1 MRSLISG
8 LAGLLAVVLL
18 PVALLVAWVSSVGT
32 DTDRFV
38 AEMRPVASSPEVR
51 DALTD
56 RTIAGVQAQL
66 NLPDDV
72 AQQLEPPLREL
83 VGTVLAT
90 PEVERAW
97 ASGVRS
103 AHGELVAVMEGEQP
117 ASVDSTGRVVMPL
130 TIELT
135 GLEQLLRR
143 FEVTGNIGVAPQI
156 AVPLFSADDLAT
168 ARRAY
173 AVGSVAGPAA
183 PWIIVGLA
191 AGSILLARRR
201 VRALGLL
208 GLGGIVASVAFAAAL
223 VLGRDEAASVV
234 RDPIGSAVVTSAYGL
249 AEDGLMAETRLAL
262 WVSGGLLVTALIVG
276 LVRVIL
282 GRRG

>member
-1 MRSLISG
+1 MRSLASG
-8 LAGLLAVVLL
+8 LAGLLAIVLL

-32 DTDRFV
+32 DTDQFV

-56 RTIAGVQAQL
+56 RTIASVQAQL
-66 NLPDDV
+66 DLPDRV
-72 AQQLEPPLREL
+72 ARQLEPPLREL
-83 VGTVLAT
+83 VGTVLAR
-90 PEVERAW
+90 PEVDRAW
-97 ASGVRS
+97 ASGLRS
-103 AHGELVAVMEGEQP
+103 AHGELVAVMEGERP

-135 GLEQLLRR
+135 GLEQLLSR
-143 FEVTGNIGVAPQI
+143 FGVAGDVAVAPRIQI
-156 AVPLFSADDLAT
+156 PLFSADDLAT
-168 ARRAY
+168 ARRTY

-191 AGSILLARRR
+191 AVSVLLARRR

-208 GLGGIVASVAFAAAL
+208 GLGGIVASVAFAAGL
-223 VLGRDEAASVV
+223 VLGRDEAAGVV
-234 RDPIGSAVVTSAYGL
+234 RDPIGSAVITSAYGL
-249 AEDGLMAETRLAL
+249 AEDGLMAETQTAL
-262 WVSGGLLVTALIVG
+262 WLSVGLLVIALIVG

>member
-1 MRSLISG
+1 MRSLASG
-8 LAGLLAVVLL
+8 PAGLLAVVLL

-38 AEMRPVASSPEVR
+38 TEMRPVASSPEVR

-56 RTIAGVQAQL
+56 RTIASVQAQL
-66 NLPDDV
+66 NLPERL

-83 VGTVLAT
+83 VGTVLAR
-90 PEVERAW
+90 PEVDRAW
-97 ASGVRS
+97 ASGLRS
-103 AHGELVAVMEGEQP
+103 AHGELVAVMEGDRP

-135 GLEQLLRR
+135 GLEQLLSG
-143 FEVTGNIGVAPQI
+143 FGLAGDVAVASQI
-156 AVPLFSADDLAT
+156 QVPLFSADDLAT
-168 ARRAY
+168 ARRTY
-173 AVGSVAGPAA
+173 AVGSIAGPAA
-183 PWIIVGLA
+183 PWIVVALA
-191 AGSILLARRR
+191 AVSVLLARRR

-208 GLGGIVASVAFAAAL
+208 GLGGIMASVAFAAGL
-223 VLGRDEAASVV
+223 VVGRDEAADVV
-234 RDPIGSAVVTSAYGL
+234 RDPIGSAVITSAYVL
-249 AEDGLMAETRLAL
+249 AEDGLMAETRIAL
-262 WVSGGLLVTALIVG
+262 GVSVGLLAIALIVG

>member
-1 MRSLISG
+1 VRSLISG

-72 AQQLEPPLREL
+72 AQQLAPPLREL

-191 AGSILLARRR
+191 VGSILLARRR
-201 VRALGLL
+201 VRALRLL
-208 GLGGIVASVAFAAAL
+208 GLGGIVASVAVAAAL

-262 WVSGGLLVTALIVG
+262 WVSGGLLAIALIVG

>member
-1 MRSLISG
+1 MRSLVSA

-38 AEMRPVASSPEVR
+38 TEMRPVASSPEVR

-66 NLPDDV
+66 NLSDGA

-83 VGTVLAT
+83 VASVLAT

-97 ASGVRS
+97 ASGVRT
-103 AHGELVAVMEGEQP
+103 AHGELVAVMEGDQP

-135 GLEQLLRR
+135 GLEQLLSR
-143 FEVTGNIGVAPQI
+143 FGVTENVAI
-156 AVPLFSADDLAT
+156 APRIAIPLFFADDLAT

-191 AGSILLARRR
+191 AASILLARRR
-201 VRALGLL
+201 VRAVGLL
-208 GLGGIVASVAFAAAL
+208 GLGGIVASVAFAGAL
-223 VLGRDEAASVV
+223 ALGRGEAADVV
-234 RDPIGSAVVTSAYGL
+234 RDQIGSAVVTSAYAL
-249 AEDGLMAETRLAL
+249 AEDGLMAETRIAL
-262 WVSGGLLVTALIVG
+262 WVSVALLAFALIAG
-276 LVRVIL
+276 LVRVIS

>member
-1 MRSLISG
+1 MRSLASG

-32 DTDRFV
+32 DTDRLV

-66 NLPDDV
+66 NLPDRV

-83 VGTVLAT
+83 VGTVLAS

-97 ASGVRS
+97 ASGVRT
-103 AHGELVAVMEGEQP
+103 AHAELVAVMEGEQP
-117 ASVDSTGRVVMPL
+117 ARVDSTGRVVMPL

-135 GLEQLLRR
+135 GLDQLLSR
-143 FEVTGNIGVAPQI
+143 FGVAGDVTVAPQI
-156 AVPLFSADDLAT
+156 QIPLFSADDLAT
-168 ARRAY
+168 ARRTY

-183 PWIIVGLA
+183 PWVIVGLGA
-191 AGSILLARRR
+191 VSIVLARRR

-208 GLGGIVASVAFAAAL
+208 GLGGIVVSVAFAAAL
-223 VLGRDEAASVV
+223 VFGRDEAADVV

-249 AEDGLMAETRLAL
+249 AEGGLMAETRIAL
-262 WVSGGLLVTALIVG
+262 LVSVGLLLIALIVG
-276 LVRVIL
+276 LGRVIL

>member
-1 MRSLISG
+1 MRSLASG

-32 DTDRFV
+32 DTDQFV

-56 RTIAGVQAQL
+56 RTIASVQAQL
-66 NLPDDV
+66 DLPDRV
-72 AQQLEPPLREL
+72 ARQLEPPLREL
-83 VGTVLAT
+83 VGTVLAR
-90 PEVERAW
+90 PEVDRAW
-97 ASGVRS
+97 ASGLRS
-103 AHGELVAVMEGEQP
+103 AHGELVAVMEGERP

-135 GLEQLLRR
+135 GLEQLLSR
-143 FEVTGNIGVAPQI
+143 FGVAGDVAVAPRIQI
-156 AVPLFSADDLAT
+156 PLFSADDLAT
-168 ARRAY
+168 ARRTY

-191 AGSILLARRR
+191 AVSVLLARRR

-208 GLGGIVASVAFAAAL
+208 GLGGIVASVAFAGGL
-223 VLGRDEAASVV
+223 VLGRDEAAGVV
-234 RDPIGSAVVTSAYGL
+234 RDPIGSAVITSAYGL
-249 AEDGLMAETRLAL
+249 AEDGLMAETQTAL
-262 WVSGGLLVTALIVG
+262 WLSVGLLVIALIVG

>member
-1 MRSLISG
+1 VRSLISG

>member
-262 WVSGGLLVTALIVG
+262 WVSGGLLVIALIVG

>member
-1 MRSLISG
+1 VRSLASG

-32 DTDRFV
+32 DTDQFV

-56 RTIAGVQAQL
+56 RTIASVQAQL
-66 NLPDDV
+66 DLPDRV
-72 AQQLEPPLREL
+72 ARQLEPPLREL
-83 VGTVLAT
+83 VGTVLAR
-90 PEVERAW
+90 PEVDRAW
-97 ASGVRS
+97 ASGLRS
-103 AHGELVAVMEGEQP
+103 AHGELVAVMEGERP

-135 GLEQLLRR
+135 GLEQLLSR
-143 FEVTGNIGVAPQI
+143 FGVAGDVAVAPRIQI
-156 AVPLFSADDLAT
+156 PLFSADDLAT
-168 ARRAY
+168 ARRTY

-191 AGSILLARRR
+191 AVSVLLARRR

-208 GLGGIVASVAFAAAL
+208 GLGGIVASVAFAAGL
-223 VLGRDEAASVV
+223 VLGRDEAAGVV
-234 RDPIGSAVVTSAYGL
+234 RDPIGSAVITSAYGL
-249 AEDGLMAETRLAL
+249 AEDGLMAETQTAL
-262 WVSGGLLVTALIVG
+262 WLSVGLLVIALIVG

>member
-1 MRSLISG
+1 MRSLASG

-32 DTDRFV
+32 DTHQFV

-56 RTIAGVQAQL
+56 RTIASVQAQL
-66 NLPDDV
+66 DLPDRV
-72 AQQLEPPLREL
+72 ARQLEPPLREL
-83 VGTVLAT
+83 VGTVLAR
-90 PEVERAW
+90 PEVDRAW
-97 ASGVRS
+97 ASGLRS
-103 AHGELVAVMEGEQP
+103 AHGELVAVMEGERP
-117 ASVDSTGRVVMPL
+117 ASVDATGRVVMPL

-135 GLEQLLRR
+135 GLEQLLSR
-143 FEVTGNIGVAPQI
+143 FGVAGDVAVAPRIQI
-156 AVPLFSADDLAT
+156 PLFSADDLAT
-168 ARRAY
+168 ARRTY

-191 AGSILLARRR
+191 AVSVLLARRR

-208 GLGGIVASVAFAAAL
+208 GLGGIVASVAFAAGL
-223 VLGRDEAASVV
+223 VLGRDEAAGVV
-234 RDPIGSAVVTSAYGL
+234 RDPIGSAVITSAYGL
-249 AEDGLMAETRLAL
+249 AEDGLMAETQTAL
-262 WVSGGLLVTALIVG
+262 WLSVGLLVIALIVG

>member
-1 MRSLISG
+1 MRSLASG

-32 DTDRFV
+32 DTHQFV

-56 RTIAGVQAQL
+56 RTIASVQAQL
-66 NLPDDV
+66 DLPDRV
-72 AQQLEPPLREL
+72 ARQLEPPLREL
-83 VGTVLAT
+83 VGTVLAR
-90 PEVERAW
+90 PEVDRAW
-97 ASGVRS
+97 ASGLRS
-103 AHGELVAVMEGEQP
+103 AHGELVAVMEGERP

-135 GLEQLLRR
+135 GLEQLLSR
-143 FEVTGNIGVAPQI
+143 FGVAGDVAVAPRIQI
-156 AVPLFSADDLAT
+156 PLFSADDLAT
-168 ARRAY
+168 ARRTY

-191 AGSILLARRR
+191 AVSVLLARRR

-208 GLGGIVASVAFAAAL
+208 GLGGIVASVAFAAGL
-223 VLGRDEAASVV
+223 VLGRDEAAGVV
-234 RDPIGSAVVTSAYGL
+234 RDPIGSAVITSAYGL
-249 AEDGLMAETRLAL
+249 AEDGLMAETQTAL
-262 WVSGGLLVTALIVG
+262 WLSVGLLVIALIVG

>member
-1 MRSLISG
+1 MRSLASG

-18 PVALLVAWVSSVGT
+18 PVALLVVWVSSVGT
-32 DTDRFV
+32 DTDQFV

-56 RTIAGVQAQL
+56 RTIASVQAQL
-66 NLPDDV
+66 DLPDRV
-72 AQQLEPPLREL
+72 ARQLEPPLREL
-83 VGTVLAT
+83 VGTVLAR
-90 PEVERAW
+90 PEVDRAW
-97 ASGVRS
+97 ASGLRS
-103 AHGELVAVMEGEQP
+103 AHGELVAVMEGERP

-135 GLEQLLRR
+135 GLEQLLSR
-143 FEVTGNIGVAPQI
+143 FGVAGDVAVAPRIQI
-156 AVPLFSADDLAT
+156 PLFSADDLAT
-168 ARRAY
+168 ARRTY

-191 AGSILLARRR
+191 AVSVLLARRR

-208 GLGGIVASVAFAAAL
+208 GLGGIVASVAFAAGL
-223 VLGRDEAASVV
+223 VLGRDEAAGVV
-234 RDPIGSAVVTSAYGL
+234 RDPIGSAVITSAYGL
-249 AEDGLMAETRLAL
+249 AEDGLMAETQTAL
-262 WVSGGLLVTALIVG
+262 WLSVGLLVIALIVG

>member
-1 MRSLISG
+1 VRSLVSG

-38 AEMRPVASSPEVR
+38 TEMRPVASSPDVR
-51 DALTD
+51 DALTE

-66 NLPDDV
+66 NLPDRA

-83 VGTVLAT
+83 VGSVLAT

-97 ASGVRS
+97 ASGVRT
-103 AHGELVAVMEGEQP
+103 AHGELVAVMEGDQP

-135 GLEQLLRR
+135 GLEQLLSR
-143 FEVTGNIGVAPQI
+143 FGVTENVAI
-156 AVPLFSADDLAT
+156 APRIAIPLFSADDLAT

-173 AVGSVAGPAA
+173 AVGSVAGSAA
-183 PWIIVGLA
+183 PWIIVSLGA
-191 AGSILLARRR
+191 ASILLARRR

-208 GLGGIVASVAFAAAL
+208 GLGAIVASVCFAAAL
-223 VLGRDEAASVV
+223 VLGRDEAADVV

-249 AEDGLMAETRLAL
+249 AEDGLMAETRIAL
-262 WVSGGLLVTALIVG
+262 WVAVVLLATALIVG

>member
-1 MRSLISG
+1 MRSLASG
-8 LAGLLAVVLL
+8 IAGLLAVVLL

-32 DTDRFV
+32 DTDQFV

-56 RTIAGVQAQL
+56 RTIASVQAQL
-66 NLPDDV
+66 DLPDRV
-72 AQQLEPPLREL
+72 ARQLEPPLREL
-83 VGTVLAT
+83 VGTVLAR
-90 PEVERAW
+90 PEVDRAW
-97 ASGVRS
+97 ASGLRS
-103 AHGELVAVMEGEQP
+103 AHGELVAVMEGERP

-135 GLEQLLRR
+135 GLEQLLSR
-143 FEVTGNIGVAPQI
+143 FGVAGDVAVAPRIQI
-156 AVPLFSADDLAT
+156 PLFSADDLAT
-168 ARRAY
+168 ARRTY

-191 AGSILLARRR
+191 AVSVLLARRR

-208 GLGGIVASVAFAAAL
+208 GLGGIVASVAFAAGL
-223 VLGRDEAASVV
+223 VLGRDEAAGVV
-234 RDPIGSAVVTSAYGL
+234 RDPIGSAVITSAYGL
-249 AEDGLMAETRLAL
+249 AEDGLMAETQTAL
-262 WVSGGLLVTALIVG
+262 WLSVGLLVIALIVG